1 WDPFPVDP
9 ASIDAVVLTHAHI
22 DHSGYL
28 PKLVRDGFRGR
39 IWCTPSTAALAR
51 ILLPDA
57 AHLQEE
63 DARFANKRRS
73 TRHSPAL
80 PLFTQEDAARAL
92 ELLHPRPCGEHFE
105 PASGMTARFSPA
117 GHILGAASA
126 WLSNGSASVLFSGD
140 LGRSADPI
148 MCAPAAPLDADH
160 IIVES
165 TYGDRLHPD
174 DDAMDQLAEVIS
186 STSRRG
192 GIVL

>member
-1 WDPFPVDP
+1 
-9 ASIDAVVLTHAHI
+9 
-22 DHSGYL
+22 
-28 PKLVRDGFRGR
+28 
-39 IWCTPSTAALAR
+39 
-51 ILLPDA
+51 
-57 AHLQEE
+57 
-63 DARFANKRRS
+63 
-73 TRHSPAL
+73 
-80 PLFTQEDAARAL
+80 L

-165 TYGDRLHPD
+165 TYGARLHPD

-192 GIVL
+192 GIVLVPVFAVGRAQTVLHLLALLRKSGRIPDVPTYLNSPMAVTATELFLRSGGEHRLSEA